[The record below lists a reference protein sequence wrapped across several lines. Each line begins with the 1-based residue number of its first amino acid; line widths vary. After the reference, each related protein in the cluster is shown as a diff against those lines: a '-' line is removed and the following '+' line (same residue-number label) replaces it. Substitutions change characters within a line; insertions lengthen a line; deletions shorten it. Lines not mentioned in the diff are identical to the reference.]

1 MEGIN
6 SIEAALARTA
16 LLIIDVQNDFCT
28 GGALAVGDGET
39 VVAPLNALAEYCAA
53 HGGRVIA
60 TADWHPRG
68 HVSFASGHSIIASD
82 LVGDRAN
89 KRAIWPDH
97 CVQGSKGAQ
106 FHESLNLNPVQLII
120 RKGFRQYLDSYSAF
134 FENDR
139 ATSTGLDGYLK
150 ALDVTSVL
158 IGGLATDYCV
168 LYSALDAA
176 RLGYRVI
183 VLIDAVKAVNIP
195 VGSEQAAFTA
205 MREVGIVFAGT
216 KDLML

>member
-6 SIEAALARTA
+6 SAETALAETA
-16 LLIIDVQNDFCT
+16 LLIIDVQNDFCK
-28 GGALAVGDGET
+28 GGALEVEDAEAVI
-39 VVAPLNALAEYCAA
+39 APLNALAAYCAA

-68 HVSFASGHSIIASD
+68 HASFAS
-82 LVGDRAN
+82 AN
-89 KRAIWPDH
+89 AAALHAGVNGQALWPDH

-106 FHESLNLNPVQLII
+106 FHERLNLDPVQLII
-120 RKGFRQYLDSYSAF
+120 RKGFRSNLDSYSAL

-139 ATSTGLDGYLK
+139 TTPTGLDGYLRG
-150 ALDVTSVL
+150 LGVTTVL

-176 RLGYRVI
+176 RLGYHTT
-183 VLIDAVKAVNIP
+183 VLIDAVRAVGLP
-195 VGSEQAAFTA
+195 AGSEERAFAA
-205 MREVGIVFAGT
+205 MREAGVALVET
-216 KDLML
+216 KELMP

>member
-1 MEGIN
+1 MDGIN
-6 SIEAALARTA
+6 SIETALARTA

-39 VVAPLNALAEYCAA
+39 VVAPLNALAEYCVG

-89 KRAIWPDH
+89 KQAIWPDH

-120 RKGFRQYLDSYSAF
+120 RKGFRPYLDSYSAF

-139 ATSTGLDGYLK
+139 TTPTGLDGYLK

-168 LYSALDAA
+168 LYSALDAV
-176 RLGYRVI
+176 RLGYRVT
-183 VLIDAVKAVNIP
+183 VLIDAVKAVNMP
-195 VGSEQAAFTA
+195 VGSEQAAFAA
-205 MREVGIVFAGT
+205 MREAGIALART
-216 KDLML
+216 TDLML